1 MDLVFVVSG
10 LLVGFVIGLSG
21 VGGGSLMTPLL
32 VMGFGIAP
40 TTAVG
45 TDLLYA
51 GLTKAGGTVARGKL
65 GSVDWGIAA
74 FLMLGS
80 VPAALA
86 TSAIVSRFAVKGV
99 QVGSVVTSA
108 LGVMLL
114 VTALALVFR
123 HRLLAT
129 DSRFGR
135 QVEKLRSGNVLT
147 LTLGLGAVLGVLV
160 TLTSVGAGALG
171 VVALLMI
178 YPHLPTNHLAGT
190 DIVHAVPLTLVAG
203 AGHAITGSVDYPLLG
218 NLLIGS
224 LPGIVAGSLLAH
236 RVPEKALRYVMG
248 AVLFAVGVKLLSSV
262 WQTTP

>member
-1 MDLVFVVSG
+1 MELVFVISG
-10 LLVGFVIGLSG
+10 LLVGFVIGMSG

-32 VMGFGIAP
+32 VMGFGVAP

-65 GSVDWGIAA
+65 GSVDWRIA
-74 FLMLGS
+74 FVLMLGS

-86 TSAIVSRFAVKGV
+86 TSGLLSRFAIKGAE
-99 QVGSVVTSA
+99 VGTLVTSA
-108 LGVMLL
+108 LGLML
-114 VTALALVFR
+114 VITALALVFR
-123 HRLLAT
+123 HHLLAT
-129 DSRFGR
+129 QGRFG
-135 QVEKLRSGNVLT
+135 QKIEKLRSGNVPMLT
-147 LTLGLGAVLGVLV
+147 LVLGAVLGVLV

-171 VVALLMI
+171 VVALLML

-203 AGHAITGSVDYPLLG
+203 AGHAMTGSVDYQLLG

-224 LPGIVAGSLLAH
+224 LPGIIAGSMVAH
-236 RVPEKALRYVMG
+236 RVPEKALRYFMG
-248 AVLFAVGVKLLSSV
+248 AVLFAVGVKLLS
-262 WQTTP
+262 

>member
-1 MDLVFVVSG
+1 VISG
-10 LLVGFVIGLSG
+10 LLVGFVIGMSG

-32 VMGFGIAP
+32 VMGFGVAP

-65 GSVDWGIAA
+65 GSVDWRIA
-74 FLMLGS
+74 FVLMLGS

-86 TSAIVSRFAVKGV
+86 TSGLLSRFAIKGAE
-99 QVGSVVTSA
+99 VGTVVTSA
-108 LGVMLL
+108 LGLML
-114 VTALALVFR
+114 VITALALVFR

-129 DSRFGR
+129 QGRFGQR
-135 QVEKLRSGNVLT
+135 IEKLRSGNVPMLT
-147 LTLGLGAVLGVLV
+147 LVLGAVLGVLV

-171 VVALLMI
+171 VVALLML

-203 AGHAITGSVDYPLLG
+203 AGHAITGSVDYQLLG

-224 LPGIVAGSLLAH
+224 LPGIVAGSMLAH

-248 AVLFAVGVKLLSSV
+248 AVLFAVGVKLLS
-262 WQTTP
+262 

>member
-1 MDLVFVVSG
+1 MELVFVVSG
-10 LLVGFVIGLSG
+10 LLVGFVIGMSG

-32 VMGFGIAP
+32 VMGFGVAP

-65 GSVDWGIAA
+65 GSVDWRIAVL
-74 FLMLGS
+74 LMLGS

-86 TSAIVSRFAVKGV
+86 TSAMVSSSAMHGAAVGTV
-99 QVGSVVTSA
+99 ITSA
-108 LGVMLL
+108 LGVMLV

-123 HRLLAT
+123 HRLLET
-129 DSRFGR
+129 EGR
-135 QVEKLRSGNVLT
+135 VGRRVEKLRSGNVVAWT
-147 LTLGLGAVLGVLV
+147 LLLGAVLGVLV

-171 VVALLMI
+171 VVALLML
-178 YPHLPTNHLAGT
+178 YPHLPTNNLAGT

-203 AGHAITGSVDYPLLG
+203 AGHAITGSVDYQLLG

-236 RVPEKALRYVMG
+236 RVPEKALRYFMG
-248 AVLFAVGVKLLSSV
+248 AVLFVVGIKLLS
-262 WQTTP
+262 

>member
-1 MDLVFVVSG
+1 MDPFFVLSG

-32 VMGFGIAP
+32 VMGFGVAP

-65 GSVDWGIAA
+65 GSVDWRIAA

-86 TSAIVSRFAVKGV
+86 TSAIVSRYAFKGV
-99 QVGSVVTSA
+99 EIGALITSA
-108 LGVMLL
+108 LGFMLL
-114 VTALALVFR
+114 ITALALVFR
-123 HRLLAT
+123 HQLLA
-129 DSRFGR
+129 SNNRFR
-135 QVEKLRSGNVLT
+135 RSIERLRSGNLFALT
-147 LTLGLGAVLGVLV
+147 LALGALLGVLV

-171 VVALLMI
+171 VVALLML

-203 AGHAITGSVDYPLLG
+203 AGHAIAGSVDYQLLG

-224 LPGIVAGSLLAH
+224 LPGIVAGSLMAH

-248 AVLFAVGVKLLSSV
+248 AVLFVVGVKLLA
-262 WQTTP
+262 

>member
-1 MDLVFVVSG
+1 MDLVFVISG
-10 LLVGFVIGLSG
+10 LLVGFVIGMSG

-32 VMGFGIAP
+32 VMGFGVAP

-65 GSVDWGIAA
+65 GSVDWRIA
-74 FLMLGS
+74 FVLMLGS

-86 TSAIVSRFAVKGV
+86 TSGLLSRFSVKGV
-99 QVGSVVTSA
+99 QVGTLVTTA
-108 LGVMLL
+108 LGLML
-114 VTALALVFR
+114 VITALALVFR

-129 DSRFGR
+129 QGRFG
-135 QVEKLRSGNVLT
+135 QQIEKLRSGNVPMLT
-147 LTLGLGAVLGVLV
+147 LVLGAVLGVLV

-171 VVALLMI
+171 VVALLML

-203 AGHAITGSVDYPLLG
+203 AGHAISGSVDYQLLG

-224 LPGIVAGSLLAH
+224 LPGIVAGSMLAH

-248 AVLFAVGVKLLSSV
+248 AVLFAVGVKLLS
-262 WQTTP
+262 

>member
-10 LLVGFVIGLSG
+10 LLVGFVIGMSG

-32 VMGFGIAP
+32 VMGFGVAP

-65 GSVDWGIAA
+65 GSVDWRIAA

-80 VPAALA
+80 VPAALVTIA
-86 TSAIVSRFAVKGV
+86 VVSRFSLKGV
-99 QVGSVVTSA
+99 QVGPAITSA
-108 LGVMLL
+108 LGIMLL
-114 VTALALVFR
+114 ATALALVFR
-123 HRLLAT
+123 HHLLT
-129 DSRFGR
+129 KEGRFGR
-135 QVEKLRSGNVLT
+135 RLEKLRTGNVLT
-147 LTLGLGAVLGVLV
+147 LTLGLGALLGVLV

-171 VVALLMI
+171 VVALLML

-203 AGHAITGSVDYPLLG
+203 VGHAITGSVDYQLLG
-218 NLLIGS
+218 NLLVGS
-224 LPGIVAGSLLAH
+224 LPGIVAGSLVAH

-248 AVLFAVGVKLLSSV
+248 AVLFAVGLKLLA
-262 WQTTP
+262 